1 MVADCELK
9 GSIPVEFRRAIG
21 NRIYGCDDCLAVCP
35 WNRFA
40 HEGQLMKSHARK
52 DLEQPDLIGLLSLD
66 EKTFKSRFAGSPILR
81 TKRRGFLRNVCV
93 ALGNTGDD
101 SALPHLQ
108 KAVNDSEPLIAEHAR
123 WAISE
128 IESRRK

>member
-1 MVADCELK
+1 M
-9 GSIPVEFRRAIG
+9 R
-21 NRIYGCDDCLAVCP
+21 
-35 WNRFA
+35 
-40 HEGQLMKSHARK
+40 SHARK

-66 EKTFKSRFAGSPILR
+66 EKNFKSRFSGSPILR

-108 KAVNDSEPLIAEHAR
+108 KASADSEPLIAEHAH
-123 WAISE
+123 WAIAE